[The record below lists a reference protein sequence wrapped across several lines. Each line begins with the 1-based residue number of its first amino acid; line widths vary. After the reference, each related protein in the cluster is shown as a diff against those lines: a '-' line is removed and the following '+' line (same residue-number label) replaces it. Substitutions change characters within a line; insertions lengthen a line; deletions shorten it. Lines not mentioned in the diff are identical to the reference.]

1 MKKLRF
7 TAALAA
13 VVLSPI
19 AAQATPVPNAPTAC
33 SLSDFTVAAIACRG
47 PFTGNLNGSASE
59 MTDLHTY
66 FGNLWT
72 YQGKSDDAGN
82 GPFTANP
89 NTVSAG
95 TLTFD
100 SAVTGLFVIGLK
112 ASSTYSFYEFNGG
125 TRGITSLQFSTRGT
139 AQNSQGDAQ
148 ALSHAALYLDPP
160 SDVVPEPS
168 TYMMMAAG
176 LAGLGLVARRRNNV

>member
-7 TAALAA
+7 TGALLA

-19 AAQATPVPNAPTAC
+19 AARATSAPTAC

-47 PFTGNLNGSASE
+47 PFTGNINGSASE
-59 MTDLHTY
+59 MTALHTY

-72 YQGKSDDAGN
+72 YEGKTDDAGN
-82 GPFTANP
+82 GPFTSKP
-89 NTVSAG
+89 LSPTG

-112 ASSTYSFYEFNGG
+112 ASDTYSFYEFNGG
-125 TRGITSLQFSTRGT
+125 THGITSLQFSTRGT
-139 AQNSQGDAQ
+139 AQNSQGSAQ
-148 ALSHAALYLDPP
+148 DLSHAALYLDPP

-176 LAGLGLVARRRNNV
+176 LAGLGLAARRRNNV